1 MPVQPNVQK
10 TRRGLEEERLRIQR
24 EINAYPAPIPG
35 CDVYFNGLLERRSR
49 ISEELSRLPDGA
61 C

>member
-1 MPVQPNVQK
+1 MPVEANVQK
-10 TRRGLEEERLRIQR
+10 ARRDLEEERLRIQR

-35 CDVYFNGLLERRSR
+35 CDVYFNDLLERRSR
-49 ISEELSRLPDGA
+49 ISEELRRLSDGA

>member
-1 MPVQPNVQK
+1 MPAEANVQK
-10 TRRGLEEERLRIQR
+10 TRRDLEAERLALQR
-24 EINAYPAPIPG
+24 EINACPAPIPG
-35 CDVYFNGLLERRSR
+35 CDVYFNDLLERRSR